1 MIIHEFCCEMR
12 LVLSLSHSGER
23 ESCWTTC
30 WYLPPLR
37 IWDTLTC
44 SQHDDDATQK
54 PSQPPLAVA
63 VDSGKTSKLL
73 QEYGTIRWKSMTP
86 EATWKHELWPW
97 WTLKHYVKVPNVLSG
112 AYNVSTD
119 TIPIPS
125 DATTVH
131 GSGTY
136 EQGWTRLDICPAGR
150 NSSWS
155 CNELISLYYKL
166 PTSECHGVTTFNP
179 EIPTIMITEAKI
191 LLQTADFPVS
201 SQASQRMLWRS
212 ALKHD
217 DIQETTQIH
226 SAWSHNVN
234 TALICTLSFLA
245 FLVSSICPKALQTPV
260 TVRTESQRTETQST
274 SEIFFRNRADPM
286 KILLRPS
293 ISFNPSLERHLQYEK
308 EDEGRLLEWNRDLT
322 RLETSPNKWHT
333 IWPSRVQEHCSIGIL
348 DPSDQDSSWCPHTR
362 RTSVGGGKHIPENER
377 NIPSGYL
384 T

>member
-1 MIIHEFCCEMR
+1 MNMIIHDFCCDMR
-12 LVLSLSHSGER
+12 LVLSLAAPSDFGTPWPAASMMTMPPKSPVSPHWQWQLIPAR
-23 ESCWTTC
+23 PPSC
-30 WYLPPLR
+30 
-37 IWDTLTC
+37 
-44 SQHDDDATQK
+44 
-54 PSQPPLAVA
+54 
-63 VDSGKTSKLL
+63 SKNI

-97 WTLKHYVKVPNVLSG
+97 WTLKHDVKVPNVLSG
-112 AYNVSTD
+112 AYR
-119 TIPIPS
+119 
-125 DATTVH
+125 
-131 GSGTY
+131 
-136 EQGWTRLDICPAGR
+136 QCPQTPYRYHPMPGYGR

-155 CNELISLYYKL
+155 PLVMPKKTHFYKL
-166 PTSECHGVTTFNP
+166 PTSECHDVTTFNP
-179 EIPTIMITEAKI
+179 EIPTMITEAKI

-260 TVRTESQRTETQST
+260 TVLTESQRTETQST

-293 ISFNPSLERHLQYEK
+293 ISFNH
-308 EDEGRLLEWNRDLT
+308 
-322 RLETSPNKWHT
+322 
-333 IWPSRVQEHCSIGIL
+333 V
-348 DPSDQDSSWCPHTR
+348 
-362 RTSVGGGKHIPENER
+362 
-377 NIPSGYL
+377 
-384 T
+384 